1 MSVEKRVEGVKEFF
15 LRAFFAAEKL
25 NVVDEK
31 KIGLAITLAEFHQIA
46 VLDRVDELVDEKFAR
61 EIDHLGGFL
70 FRPNVLADGLHQMR
84 LAQSYPAVNKQRVIS
99 PGRRLR
105 HRQTGR
111 MRDLVVRTDHKR
123 FERVSGIEPERA
135 AGRFRVTHQLRRHLL
150 QSGCVLRSNVR

>member
-15 LRAFFAAEKL
+15 LRAFLAAEKL

-46 VLDRVDELVDEKFAR
+46 VLNRVDELVDEKFAR

-70 FRPNVLADGLHQMR
+70 FRPNVLADRLHQMR
-84 LAQSYPAVNKQRVIS
+84 LAESYAAVNKQRVIR
-99 PGRRLR
+99 PGRRLP

-123 FERVSGIEPERA
+123 FERVSGIAPEH
-135 AGRFRVTHQLRRHLL
+135 AGGSLVLPHQLGH
-150 QSGCVLRSNVR
+150 

>member
-25 NVVDEK
+25 NVIDEK

-61 EIDHLGGFL
+61 ELDHLGGFL
-70 FRPNVLADGLHQMR
+70 FRPNVLADRLHQMR
-84 LAQSYPAVNKQRVIS
+84 LAESYAAVNKQRVIS
-99 PGRRLR
+99 PGRRLP

-111 MRDLVVRTDHKR
+111 MRDLVRSE
-123 FERVSGIEPERA
+123 ERRV
-135 AGRFRVTHQLRRHLL
+135 GRE
-150 QSGCVLRSNVR
+150 CRSRW